1 MSFFW
6 ACNLGFVQHSTSWFF
21 NTSLAI
27 CGDEMT
33 RTWFWPS
40 CKSMV
45 GPYFL
50 EGFHRKWWLPFP
62 IWWRLP
68 MMGSFGGPGEGWL
81 LSSLSFVSKEI
92 NDKERMRMS
101 TRKMVGTQC
110 NERKNR
116 FIFFVWWCRKNT
128 CVLNKLRKYLRL
140 HVGLIFR

>member
-6 ACNLGFVQHSTSWFF
+6 ACNLGFMQHSTSWFF

-33 RTWFWPS
+33 RTWSRPI
-40 CKSMV
+40 CKSMA
-45 GPYFL
+45 GPYFS
-50 EGFHRKWWLPFP
+50 ERFHRKWWLPFP

-68 MMGSFGGPGEGWL
+68 MMGSFGGVGGRL
-81 LSSLSFVSKEI
+81 ATFFTFHCFKR

-110 NERKNR
+110 NERKNK
-116 FIFFVWWCRKNT
+116 FMFFVWWCRKNT
-128 CVLNKLRKYLRL
+128 CVLKKLRKYLRL